1 MLFHAGQ
8 ARPNNHERATTTD
21 ATTTTVL
28 YRDAMVRL
36 QLQKRISS
44 RLGMMP
50 MGWELLFPLY
60 TKASYNR
67 LAG

>member
-8 ARPNNHERATTTD
+8 ARPNNHERATTD

-60 TKASYNR
+60 
-67 LAG
+67 